1 VSKRRNPLGIV
12 ERVEDIPAFA
22 NEREEADFWQSHRF
36 SDALLDAAPPYTEE
50 EAPPARPSAAIA
62 LRIDPLL
69 LTRLQRLA
77 AQRDVPYQRLL
88 KQFVEERV
96 VEEEAVAAAPAP
108 DPALVRELAR
118 SMARRARE
126 LERDA
131 LRLTAAS

>member
-1 VSKRRNPLGIV
+1 LEIV
-12 ERVEDIPAFA
+12 ECVEDIPAFA
-22 NEREEADFWQSHRF
+22 SEQEEADFWQTHRF
-36 SDALLDAAPPYTEE
+36 NDALLDAAPPYTEE
-50 EAPPARPSAAIA
+50 EATPARPSAAIA

-69 LTRLQRLA
+69 LTRLRRLA
-77 AQRDVPYQRLL
+77 TQRGVPYQRLL

-96 VEEEAVAAAPAP
+96 VEEEAVALAPAP

-131 LRLTAAS
+131 LRLTSAS